1 MKSERLKMKNE
12 KWLTRWFCVALIFF
26 FHFSFF
32 TSCSRD
38 NLCDTPFGDGA
49 AIDIYQP
56 DFAALLSVGG
66 TLTINRGY
74 KGIFIRRVSFSDF
87 VAFECACP
95 HCHEERLTPDPDWNG
110 AVLQCSSCHSQF
122 ETEYGNPL
130 NGSATS
136 CPLFEYRTHFDGYT
150 LEIY

>member
-12 KWLTRWFCVALIFF
+12 KWLTQWFCVALIFF

-56 DFAALLSVGG
+56 DFAALLSA
-66 TLTINRGY
+66 LRA
-74 KGIFIRRVSFSDF
+74 R
-87 VAFECACP
+87 
-95 HCHEERLTPDPDWNG
+95 
-110 AVLQCSSCHSQF
+110 
-122 ETEYGNPL
+122 
-130 NGSATS
+130 
-136 CPLFEYRTHFDGYT
+136 
-150 LEIY
+150 

>member
-12 KWLTRWFCVALIFF
+12 KWLTQWFCVALIFF
-26 FHFSFF
+26 FLFSFF

-38 NLCDTPFGDGA
+38 NLCDTPFGMGA
-49 AIDIYQP
+49 SIDIYQP
-56 DFAALLSVGG
+56 DFAALLTVGG
-66 TLTINRGY
+66 TVTINRGY
-74 KGIFIRRVSFSDF
+74 KGIFIRRTSYSNF

-95 HCHEERLTPDPDWNG
+95 HCHETRLIPHPDWNG
-110 AVLQCSSCHSQF
+110 AVLQCPDCHSMF

-130 NGSATS
+130 DGSATG
-136 CPLFEYRTHFDGYT
+136 CMLYEYRTIFDGYT